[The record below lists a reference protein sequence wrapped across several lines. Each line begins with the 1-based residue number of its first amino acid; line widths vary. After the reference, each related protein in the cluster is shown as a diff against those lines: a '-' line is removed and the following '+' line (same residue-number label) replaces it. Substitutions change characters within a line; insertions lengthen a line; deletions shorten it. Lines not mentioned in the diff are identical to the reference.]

1 MRYLKVFTAVA
12 IFIVALAC
20 GFSQAADDDK
30 GLKDNLLYNATS
42 SGSFNN
48 CEYEYKGDAIRIFA
62 DDSTDPGVFFEK
74 INKDTAGSKYL
85 SFAIKGKLI
94 REGRWCFPV
103 VQVFD
108 EKDDEYTPSVT
119 KTSFT
124 LNNDEFVTVL
134 IPLEGKITRLAK
146 VQFILV
152 TDRGS
157 WDIQIKDAK
166 LE

>member
-1 MRYLKVFTAVA
+1 MRCLKILIA
-12 IFIVALAC
+12 IVLVALAC
-20 GFSQAADDDK
+20 GFSEAANDDK
-30 GLKDNLLYNATS
+30 GLKDNLLYSATS

-62 DDSTDPGVFFEK
+62 DDSRDPGVFFGK
-74 INKDTAGSKYL
+74 INKDTTGSKYL

-94 REGRWCFPV
+94 RMGQWCFPV

-108 EKDDEYTPSVT
+108 EKDDEYTPSIT
-119 KTSFT
+119 KTSFM
-124 LNNDEFVTVL
+124 LNEDEFETVR
-134 IPLEGKITRLAK
+134 IPLEGKISRLAK

-152 TDRGS
+152 TDKGS
-157 WDIQIKDAK
+157 WDIQIKDAR